1 MSIDKKILKEIQKY
15 NTINKYIS
23 EQFDAEAPET
33 DAAAPTD
40 TSLPADGAATTDA
53 GVDAIP
59 EPVDIAN
66 DPDVEVVDDTEGDV
80 ATDVTST
87 EPTEEGGTEEL
98 DITDLVTSQKDIQS
112 KQDEYMNTMFSKLGD
127 LEEKL
132 SAMDAIFN
140 KINDIENKIEKYRE
154 KTPEEKLSLRSLDSY
169 PYNQKLSD
177 FFMDKQDEFEK
188 TGKNEYI
195 LTSDEVENFSPNET
209 KTTFNKFEQDNNNF

>member
-1 MSIDKKILKEIQKY
+1 MSVDKKILKEIQKY

-23 EQFDAEAPET
+23 EQFDAEAPEA
-33 DAAAPTD
+33 DATAPTD
-40 TSLPADGAATTDA
+40 TALPADG

-112 KQDEYMNTMFSKLGD
+112 EQDEYMNTMFSKLSD

-140 KINDIENKIEKYRE
+140 KINNIENKIEKYRE

-169 PYNQKLSD
+169 PYNQKLTD
-177 FFMDKQDEFEK
+177 FFTDKQEDLEK

-195 LTSDEVENFSPNET
+195 LTSDEVENFSPNEI
-209 KTTFNKFEQDNNNF
+209 KNTFNKFEQDDNNF

>member
-40 TSLPADGAATTDA
+40 TALPADGAATTDA

-195 LTSDEVENFSPNET
+195 LTSDEVENFSPNEI
-209 KTTFNKFEQDNNNF
+209 KNTFNKFEQDDNNF

>member
-40 TSLPADGAATTDA
+40 TALPADGAATTDA

-87 EPTEEGGTEEL
+87 EPTE
-98 DITDLVTSQKDIQS
+98 
-112 KQDEYMNTMFSKLGD
+112 
-127 LEEKL
+127 
-132 SAMDAIFN
+132 
-140 KINDIENKIEKYRE
+140 
-154 KTPEEKLSLRSLDSY
+154 
-169 PYNQKLSD
+169 
-177 FFMDKQDEFEK
+177 
-188 TGKNEYI
+188 
-195 LTSDEVENFSPNET
+195 
-209 KTTFNKFEQDNNNF
+209 

>member
-40 TSLPADGAATTDA
+40 TALPADGAATTDA

-112 KQDEYMNTMFSKLGD
+112 KQDEFIKAQ
-127 LEEKL
+127 E
-132 SAMDAIFN
+132 
-140 KINDIENKIEKYRE
+140 
-154 KTPEEKLSLRSLDSY
+154 
-169 PYNQKLSD
+169 
-177 FFMDKQDEFEK
+177 FFKKE
-188 TGKNEYI
+188 I
-195 LTSDEVENFSPNET
+195 
-209 KTTFNKFEQDNNNF
+209 